1 MSLFFLLPSRGTS
14 PNLTLSV
21 TDSTP
26 SGSNSGFAVAGVV
39 GSNVTAVSV
48 TENGTGSYTYQWTQT
63 GTPADDGPFS
73 AASPNGS
80 STAWNKLCFDSS
92 SQNTE
97 QWRCTV
103 TDTGNGLT
111 GSIFVLVT
119 LIWVN
124 LN

>member
-21 TDSTP
+21 DDPTP
-26 SGSNSGFAVAGVV
+26 SGTNSGFAVSGVV
-39 GSNVTAVSV
+39 SSNVTTVSV

-63 GTPADDGPFS
+63 GAPADDGPFS
-73 AASPNGS
+73 PTQPTGVT
-80 STAWNKLCFDSS
+80 TAWSNLCFDNSID
-92 SQNTE
+92 NNE

-111 GSIFVLVT
+111 GSIFVVVELV
-119 LIWVN
+119 LVN